1 MNRAIYF
8 TAALAVVS
16 LSGCANF
23 NSIYRE
29 LKTSEGSGALI
40 DIKQRAI
47 IAAKNDQAPFKVVVC
62 AEASPDSL
70 SAYAAE
76 LAGKADLPNGVS
88 AQLASAFHESASFTG
103 LRTQSIQLLRD
114 SMYRTCEAFMNGA
127 ITQGQ
132 YDLLARRYQKHTVA
146 LLAIEQMTGAI
157 KVPPVTINTSG
168 SAEAA
173 RSLSKMRT
181 EASSIDKQVTD
192 LETKKGDKGTSDEDK
207 KTIDQKIASLK
218 SDKDAIT
225 KGIEN
230 ARGVLVSGSSTAAI
244 STVGVPSQRSDQHIQ
259 SVIGAVERIVQTIIN
274 TDDTGQLCFL
284 QLQLD
289 STKLTEGGK
298 QLQSYCSRVFELDHA
313 ATKLQIDALQL
324 SLESLKSSK
333 SDAGKKSDEAKKLA
347 EQLDKLGSKT
357 KLLSVPFK
365 IPTE

>member
-1 MNRAIYF
+1 VIYF
-8 TAALAVVS
+8 AVALAAVS
-16 LSGCANF
+16 LPGCANF

-76 LAGKADLPNGVS
+76 LVGKADLPNGVS

-157 KVPPVTINTSG
+157 KAPSVTINTNG
-168 SAEAA
+168 SAEAT
-173 RSLSKMRT
+173 RSLSEMRT
-181 EASSIDKQVTD
+181 AASAIDKQVTD

-207 KTIDQKIASLK
+207 NIIDQRIASLK

-259 SVIGAVERIVQTIIN
+259 AVIGAVERIVQTIIN

-284 QLQLD
+284 QLHSD
-289 STKLTEGGK
+289 PTKLTEGGK
-298 QLQSYCSRVFELDHA
+298 QLQSYCSRIFELDHA
-313 ATKLQIDALQL
+313 ASKLQIDAFQL
-324 SLESLKSSK
+324 SLENLKSSK
-333 SDAGKKSDEAKKLA
+333 SDAGKKADDAKKLA
-347 EQLDKLGSKT
+347 EQLDKLVNKT
-357 KLLSVPFK
+357 RLLSVPFK
-365 IPTE
+365 LPTE